1 MRCTM
6 VRGFAR
12 RLSSLPVRRA
22 AAAVVALC
30 VFSAVAAA
38 QTGSI
43 TGTVTDAQGG
53 APVAGA
59 RITAVSGLRSSAT
72 VVSGEDGSFRI
83 TGLSAGVYVVSSA
96 RIGFEAKRVDAI
108 TVPEAGPVTVSF
120 ALTEI
125 STTLNQIVTTVTRGA
140 RPEKILDAPA
150 SISVVNS
157 EQITNVPAPTIA
169 DYLKTTPGL
178 SVSTG
183 GMMQSNIVSRGF
195 NNAFSGGMLMMQDYR
210 FAAVPSLRVNV
221 PALFTSNDD
230 DIERIEILNG
240 PASALYGPNSANGVL
255 HIITKSPF
263 ESQGT
268 TVSIDGGGNAMLQAN
283 VRNAGVFGDN
293 KWGYK
298 ISGSYFSATDWKYN
312 DPNEPA
318 TYPVIPGSARSGQ
331 ALQRDFADRKYAG
344 EFRLDYRPDS
354 NFDNIV
360 NVGYSKILSGIDIT
374 TAFGAAQVHNWSYSS
389 FQDRLRYKGFFAQAF
404 YNANNSGNANAQD
417 TTGTYYLRTGL
428 PVVDK
433 STVMVGQVQQA
444 FQLGKTSMVAGAD
457 YIYTHPVSDSTIFG
471 RNEGSTDIHEEGIY
485 LQSTIPLNPQYD
497 LVTAIRGDQTDR
509 LAGSQFSPRLALVYK
524 QNANSN
530 WRFTFS
536 RAFNSPASFEY
547 MLDQVSNPTIAP
559 GFALRAIGDPS
570 KTGWQFA
577 RSCDGT
583 VNGGLCMH
591 SPFVAGGPTA
601 AVSST
606 AANAFPG
613 FMSQL
618 AAIAGSLP
626 AATFGGT
633 AQQAQ
638 FVALIGPGQLGPILN
653 ALQPT
658 DANVGSSLHYG
669 SASTPAV
676 NAAALTDIAPL
687 AASFNT
693 TWELGWK
700 GIIAKRLRVAVDL
713 WYQNRGDIGVPI
725 GQINPQVFMD
735 PAKLAPYLTAAIV
748 AGLEAAPYNEPAAMA
763 QATANAA
770 VPSLV
775 KVMAGLPQ
783 GTLAFTNTKLAPDQS
798 VIASYTN
805 GMGSIDVRGVDFA
818 ADYQLTDTWM
828 VGATYSNLG
837 QNVFP
842 EIGGAGNPLTSNSP
856 KHRASGTGTYTNDA
870 TGWSFT
876 GTVRYADAFP
886 VNSGTYSS
894 YDPNPAGGVSYAPV
908 PANTMIDLG
917 ASYRLPIARNVTWS
931 VYVSDL
937 LDTRVATFAGVPEI
951 GRLIAT
957 RVKYHF

>member
-1 MRCTM
+1 M
-6 VRGFAR
+6 VRGFASR
-12 RLSSLPVRRA
+12 FSIAPARRA
-22 AAAVVALC
+22 AAAMMALC
-30 VFSAVAAA
+30 AVATAAAA
-38 QTGSI
+38 QSGSI
-43 TGTVTDAQGG
+43 TGTITDAQGG
-53 APVAGA
+53 APITGA
-59 RITAVSGLRSSAT
+59 RITAVSGLRTAAT

-83 TGLSAGVYVVSSA
+83 TGLSAGIYVVSST

-108 TVPEAGPVTVSF
+108 AVSESGAVTVNF

-140 RPEKILDAPA
+140 KPEKILDAPA

-210 FAAVPSLRVNV
+210 FAGVPSLRVNV

-230 DIERIEILNG
+230 DIDRIEVLNG

-283 VRNAGVFGDN
+283 VRNAGVFDDK

-298 ISGSYFSATDWKYN
+298 VSGSYFTATDWKYN

-318 TYPVIPGSARSGQ
+318 TYPVIPGSKRSGET
-331 ALQRDFADRKYAG
+331 LQRDFADRKYAG
-344 EFRLDYRPDS
+344 EFRLDYRPNSD
-354 NFDNIV
+354 FDNII
-360 NVGYSKILSGIDIT
+360 NAGYSKILSGIDIT
-374 TAFGAAQVHNWSYSS
+374 TAFGAAQVRNWSYSS
-389 FQDRLRYKGFFAQAF
+389 LQDRLRYKGFFAQVF
-404 YNANNSGNANAQD
+404 YNANNSGNANPQD
-417 TTGTYYLRTGL
+417 TTGTFYLRTGL

-433 STVMVGQVQQA
+433 STVLVGQLQQA

-471 RNEGSTDIHEEGIY
+471 RNEGSTDIHEEGVY
-485 LQSTIPLNPQYD
+485 LQSTIPLDPKYD

-509 LAGSQFSPRLALVYK
+509 LAGTQFSPRVALVYK
-524 QNANSN
+524 ADENNN
-530 WRFTFS
+530 FRFTFS

-547 MLDQVSNPTIAP
+547 MLDQVSNPAVAP
-559 GFALRAIGDPS
+559 GFALRAIGNPS
-570 KTGWQFA
+570 KSGWQFA
-577 RSCDGT
+577 RTCTAT

-591 SPFVAGGPTA
+591 SPFAVGGPTA
-601 AVSST
+601 AVGST

-613 FMSQL
+613 FMSQFGSIV
-618 AAIAGSLP
+618 ASLP
-626 AATFGGT
+626 VSQFPGGA

-638 FVALIGPGQLGPILN
+638 AVALINSLNPILT
-653 ALQPT
+653 ALAPT
-658 DANVGSSLHYG
+658 DAQVGSVLHYG
-669 SASTPAV
+669 TAATTPV
-676 NAAALTDIAPL
+676 AAANVTDIVPL
-687 AASFNT
+687 SASFNT

-700 GIIAKRLRVAVDL
+700 GILGKRLRLAVDA
-713 WYQNRGDIGVPI
+713 WYEIRGDVGAPI
-725 GQINPQVFMD
+725 GQINPQVYMD
-735 PAKLAPYLTAAIV
+735 PTKLGPYLTTAIV
-748 AGLEAAPYNEPAAMA
+748 QGLEAAGQTPA
-763 QATANAA
+763 QANATAA
-770 VPSLV
+770 VAVPALV
-775 KVMAGLPQ
+775 PLMAGLPQ

-798 VIASYTN
+798 IIASYTN
-805 GMGSIDVRGVDFA
+805 SQGSVDVRGVDFA

-828 VGATYSNLG
+828 IGATYSNLG

-842 EIGGAGNPLTSNSP
+842 QIGGPGNPLTSNSP

-894 YDPNPAGGVSYAPV
+894 YDPNPQGGAFYAPV
-908 PANTMIDLG
+908 PASTMIDLG
-917 ASYRLPIARNVTWS
+917 ASYRLPIAARNVTWS
-931 VYVSDL
+931 LYVSDL
-937 LDTRVATFAGVPEI
+937 LDTRVATFAGVPQL

-957 RVKYHF
+957 RVKYSF

>member
-1 MRCTM
+1 M
-6 VRGFAR
+6 VRGFAS
-12 RLSSLPVRRA
+12 RLAFTPVRRA

-30 VFSAVAAA
+30 AFAAGAAA
-38 QTGSI
+38 QNGSI

-59 RITAVSGLRSSAT
+59 RITAVSGLRTAAT
-72 VVSGEDGSFRI
+72 VVSGEDGTFRI
-83 TGLSAGVYVVSSA
+83 TGLSAGTYAVSSA
-96 RIGFEAKRVDAI
+96 RIGFQAMRVDGIA
-108 TVPEAGPVTVSF
+108 VAESGPATVSF

-125 STTLNQIVTTVTRGA
+125 STTLNQVVTTVTRGA
-140 RPEKILDAPA
+140 RPEKVLDAPA

-283 VRNAGVFGDN
+283 VRNAGVFGDK

-298 ISGSYFSATDWKYN
+298 ISGSYFSATDWKYT

-331 ALQRDFADRKYAG
+331 PLQRDFSDRKYAG
-344 EFRLDYRPDS
+344 EFRLDYRPNSD
-354 NFDNIV
+354 FDNIV
-360 NVGYSKILSGIDIT
+360 NAGYSKILSGIDIT
-374 TAFGAAQVHNWSYSS
+374 TAFGAAQVRNWTYTSL
-389 FQDRLRYKGFFAQAF
+389 QDRMRYKGFFAQVF
-404 YNANNSGNANAQD
+404 YNANNSGNANARD

-433 STVMVGQVQQA
+433 STVLVGQLQQA
-444 FQLGKTSMVAGAD
+444 FQLGTTSLVAGAD

-471 RNEGSTDIHEEGIY
+471 RNEGSTDIHEEGVY
-485 LQSTIPLNPQYD
+485 LQSTVPLDAKYD

-509 LAGSQFSPRLALVYK
+509 LAGTQFSPRVAIVYK
-524 QNANSN
+524 QNENSN
-530 WRFTFS
+530 FRFTFS

-547 MLDQVSNPTIAP
+547 MLDQISNPTVAP
-559 GFALRAIGDPS
+559 GFALRAIGNPS
-570 KTGWQFA
+570 KSGWQFA
-577 RSCDGT
+577 RSCDAT

-591 SPFVAGGPTA
+591 SPFVAPAQGGATGT
-601 AVSST
+601 VSST

-613 FMSQL
+613 FMSQF
-618 AAIAGSLP
+618 ASIVAGLP
-626 AATFGGT
+626 VSNFAGGA

-638 FVALIGPGQLGPILN
+638 AVALINSLSPILTTLTPTN
-653 ALQPT
+653 AQ
-658 DANVGSSLHYG
+658 VGSVLHYG
-669 SASTPAV
+669 GATTPAV
-676 NAAALTDIAPL
+676 ASASLADIAPL
-687 AASFNT
+687 SASFST

-700 GIIAKRLRVAVDL
+700 GILGKRLRLAVDA
-713 WYQNRGDIGVPI
+713 WYQIRGDVGAPI
-725 GQINPQVFMD
+725 GQINPQIYMD
-735 PAKLAPYLTAAIV
+735 PTKLAPYLTTAIV
-748 AGLEAAPYNEPAAMA
+748 QGLEAGGETPA
-763 QATANAA
+763 QANATAAAA
-770 VPSLV
+770 VPALV
-775 KVMAGLPQ
+775 PLMAGLPQ

-798 VIASYTN
+798 IIASYTN
-805 GMGSIDVRGVDFA
+805 GQGSIDVRGLDFA

-842 EIGGAGNPLTSNSP
+842 AIGGAGNPLTSNSP

-870 TGWSFT
+870 RGWSFT

-894 YDPNPAGGVSYAPV
+894 YNPNPQGGVSYAPV

-931 VYVSDL
+931 LYVSDV

-957 RVKYHF
+957 RVKYNF

>member
-1 MRCTM
+1 M
-6 VRGFAR
+6 VRGFAS
-12 RLSSLPVRRA
+12 RLSAMPARRA
-22 AAAVVALC
+22 AAALLALC
-30 VFSAVAAA
+30 AFAVGAAA
-38 QTGSI
+38 QTASI

-53 APVAGA
+53 GPVAGA
-59 RITAVSGLRSSAT
+59 RITAVSGLRTAAT
-72 VVSGEDGSFRI
+72 VVSGEDGTFRI
-83 TGLSAGVYVVSSA
+83 TGLSAGTYVVSST

-108 TVPEAGPVTVSF
+108 AVSESGSVTVNF
-120 ALTEI
+120 ALTAI
-125 STTLNQIVTTVTRGA
+125 ATTLNQIVTTVTRGA
-140 RPEKILDAPA
+140 KPEKVLDAPA

-210 FAAVPSLRVNV
+210 FAGVPSLRVNV

-230 DIERIEILNG
+230 DIERIEVLNG

-283 VRNAGVFGDN
+283 FRNAGVFGDK

-298 ISGSYFSATDWKYN
+298 FSGSYFTATDWKYN

-318 TYPVIPGSARSGQ
+318 TYPVIPGSKRSGQ
-331 ALQRDFADRKYAG
+331 TLQRNFDDRKYAG
-344 EFRLDYRPDS
+344 EFRLDYRPNAD
-354 NFDNIV
+354 FDNII
-360 NVGYSKILSGIDIT
+360 NAGYSKILSGIDIT
-374 TAFGAAQVHNWSYSS
+374 TAFGAAQVRNWSYSS

-404 YNANNSGNANAQD
+404 YNANNSGNANPQD

-433 STVMVGQVQQA
+433 STVLVGQVQQA
-444 FQLGKTSMVAGAD
+444 FQLGKTSMVAGGD

-471 RNEGSTDIHEEGIY
+471 RNEGSTDIHEEGVY
-485 LQSTIPLNPQYD
+485 LQSTIPLNAQYD

-509 LAGSQFSPRLALVYK
+509 LAGTQFSPRIAFVYK
-524 QNANSN
+524 PNETNTF
-530 WRFTFS
+530 RFTFS

-547 MLDQVSNPTIAP
+547 MLDQVSNPTVAP
-559 GFALRAIGDPS
+559 GFALRAIGNPS
-570 KTGWQFA
+570 KSGWQFA
-577 RSCDGT
+577 RSCDAT

-591 SPFVAGGPTA
+591 SPFAPGGPTA
-601 AVSST
+601 SVAST

-613 FMSQL
+613 FMSQFASI
-618 AAIAGSLP
+618 AAGLP
-626 AATFGGT
+626 ASTFGGD
-633 AQQAQ
+633 AQKTQ
-638 FVALIGPGQLGPILN
+638 FLNQVLTPLLPILTT
-653 ALQPT
+653 LQPT
-658 DANVGSSLHYG
+658 NAQVGAVLHYG
-669 SASTPAV
+669 GATTPAV
-676 NAAALTDIAPL
+676 QAASLADIAPL
-687 AASFNT
+687 SASFNT
-693 TWELGWK
+693 TWEVGWK
-700 GIIAKRLRVAVDL
+700 GIVAKRLRVALDL
-713 WYQNRGDIGVPI
+713 WYQIRGDVGAPI

-735 PAKLAPYLTAAIV
+735 PSAAKLPAYLTAAIV
-748 AGLEAAPYNEPAAMA
+748 QGLEAAPYNESAAQA
-763 QATANAA
+763 QATAAAA
-770 VPSLV
+770 VPPLV
-775 KVMAGLPQ
+775 QLMAGLPQ

-798 VIASYTN
+798 IIASYTN
-805 GMGSIDVRGVDFA
+805 GQGSIDVRGVDFA
-818 ADYQLTDTWM
+818 ADYQLTDTWV

-842 EIGGAGNPLTSNSP
+842 QIGGAGNPLTSNSP

-886 VNSGTYSS
+886 VNSGTFSS
-894 YDPNPAGGVSYAPV
+894 YDPNPQGGASYAPV

-917 ASYRLPIARNVTWS
+917 ASYRLPIAPNVTWS
-931 VYVSDL
+931 LYVSDL